1 MRDHQLT
8 PEEQTVDQLIERLE
22 NGITERDS
30 LIAKR
35 DSLIAQRDVT
45 IEKLIGEVIALRR
58 RLFGRSSERF
68 VPEDPNQLSLAFEG
82 QESLPEE
89 EAVET
94 EKVEVTYTR
103 STGIK
108 KQPVRQAI
116 PDSIRR
122 EEVVIEPENLPEGAV
137 KIGEEVTE
145 KLEYIPGEVFVLRT
159 VRPKYALP
167 RDGGIKIAD
176 LPSQV
181 LPRSNAGASLLAH
194 LLVSKYQDHLPFYRQ
209 LEIFK
214 RQNISLAASTVNG
227 WFSDTVDLMRP
238 LYDSLKKEV
247 LSSDYIQIDESTIP
261 VMDKDSPGSTRK
273 GYHWIV
279 RSPVQNQL
287 FFHYQNGSRGQKV
300 VVELL
305 HQFQG
310 AVQSDG
316 YGAYDIYENKKGVL
330 LLGCM
335 AHARRKFEQA
345 LKNDPERAKYALR
358 VIRDLYEIERKARE
372 LEIPPDKV
380 KELREEKS
388 YPIIRDFEEWLLE
401 NTTKVLPKS
410 LIGKA
415 ILYTYN
421 IYPRLARY
429 VLDGRYSIDNNG
441 AENGVRPLAL
451 GRKNYMFCGNNESA
465 ERTAIIYSLLGS
477 CKLAGVN
484 PTAWLTDVLNRLPE
498 QLGPKISE
506 LLPHKWKLNMQPA
519 STDDA
524 L

>member
-1 MRDHQLT
+1 MEET
-8 PEEQTVDQLIERLE
+8 PEQLISRLE
-22 NGITERDS
+22 NLISKHDSVILERDA

-35 DSLIAQRDVT
+35 DAT
-45 IEKLIGEVIALRR
+45 IEKLINELIALRR

-68 VPEDPNQLSLAFEG
+68 VPADPNQLSLAFEG
-82 QESLPEE
+82 LESLPEE
-89 EAVET
+89 QVVEP
-94 EKVEVTYTR
+94 EKIEVAYIR
-103 STGIK
+103 ETGNK
-108 KQPVRQAI
+108 KQPVRLAI
-116 PDSIRR
+116 PESIRR
-122 EEVVIEPENLPEGAV
+122 EEIVIEPENLPEGAV
-137 KIGEEVTE
+137 KIGEEITE
-145 KLEYIPGEVFVLRT
+145 KLQYTPGEVFVLRT

-167 RDGGIKIAD
+167 REGGIKIAD

-227 WFSDTVDLMRP
+227 WFSDTVDLLRP
-238 LYDSLKKEV
+238 LYDALKKDV
-247 LSSDYIQIDESTIP
+247 LSSDYVQIDESTIP

-287 FFHYQNGSRGQKV
+287 FFHYQNGSRAQKV

-305 HQFQG
+305 HSFQG

-345 LKNDPERAKYALR
+345 LKDDPERAKYALQ

-372 LEIPPDKV
+372 SELSPDKI
-380 KELREEKS
+380 KALREEES
-388 YPIIRDFEEWLLE
+388 YPLIRDFEKWLFE
-401 NTTKVLPKS
+401 NSTKVLPKS

-415 ILYTYN
+415 VLYTYN

-465 ERTAIIYSLLGS
+465 ERTAIIYSLLGC
-477 CKLAGVN
+477 CKLAEVN
-484 PTAWLTDVLNRLPE
+484 PMAWLANVLNRLPDHSV
-498 QLGPKISE
+498 LRLRE
-506 LLPHKWKLNMQPA
+506 LLPTNWTPSN
-519 STDDA
+519 
-524 L
+524 

>member
-1 MRDHQLT
+1 MYLHIMKTKQLAPKHET
-8 PEEQTVDQLIERLE
+8 IEQQNERLKGE
-22 NGITERDS
+22 ILERD
-30 LIAKR
+30 A
-35 DSLIAQRDVT
+35 V
-45 IEKLIGEVIALRR
+45 IEKLSNELIALRR

-68 VPEDPNQLSLAFEG
+68 LPEDPNQLSLAFEG
-82 QESLPEE
+82 VESLPEE
-89 EAVET
+89 QEIEP
-94 EKVEVTYTR
+94 EKIEVSYTR
-103 STGIK
+103 NKENK
-108 KQPVRQAI
+108 KQAVRNAI

-122 EEVVIEPENLPEGAV
+122 EEVVIEPENIPDGAV
-137 KIGEEVTE
+137 RIGEEVTE
-145 KLEYIPGEVFVLRT
+145 KLAYIPGEVYVQRT

-167 RDGGIKIAD
+167 QGGGITIAD
-176 LPSQV
+176 LPTQV
-181 LPRSNAGASLLAH
+181 LPRSNAGASLLAY
-194 LLVSKYQDHLPFYRQ
+194 LLISKYMDHIPFYRI

-214 RQNISLAASTVNG
+214 RQKIILAASTVNG
-227 WFSDTVDLMRP
+227 WFSDSVDLLRT
-238 LYDSLKKEV
+238 LYETLKKDV

-279 RSPVQNQL
+279 RSPMQNQL
-287 FFHYQNGSRGQKV
+287 FFHYQNGSRAQKV

-305 HQFQG
+305 HSFQG

-345 LKNDPERAKYALR
+345 LKDDPERAKYALK
-358 VIRDLYEIERKARE
+358 VIRDLYAIEREAQAME
-372 LEIPPDKV
+372 LAHDKIR
-380 KELREEKS
+380 ELREEKS
-388 YPIIRDFEEWLLE
+388 YPIIKEFEKWLIE
-401 NTTKVLPKS
+401 NCTKVLPKS

-429 VLDGRYSIDNNG
+429 VLDGRYNIDNNG

-451 GRKNYMFCGNNESA
+451 GRKNYMFCGNNEAA

-477 CKLAGVN
+477 CKLAGLN
-484 PTAWLTDVLNRLPE
+484 PTVWLTDVLSRLPDHSV
-498 QLGPKISE
+498 LRLSE
-506 LLPHKWKLNMQPA
+506 LLPKNWKPIE
-519 STDDA
+519 
-524 L
+524 